1 MPAPF
6 AFMRHS
12 RRLDRSIEMPGPLE
26 GIRIVDL
33 TQVQAGPS
41 CTQLFAFLGAD
52 VIKIEEPGV
61 GDRTRHEM
69 AIRDDVDSFYFIVF
83 NANKRSVTLNLK
95 TERGRDILL
104 NLVEKADIVVENY
117 GPGQMDRF
125 DLGYDTLKSANS
137 RIVYCTIKGFGSY
150 GPNAH
155 VKSFEHIAQ
164 AMGGGMSAQGEPGRQ
179 PTFVGAGIGDS
190 GTGLHAAIG
199 MLAALRQRDATGQPQ
214 RVEVSMQDGVVNLMR
229 ARMIDTFN
237 TGLPAERKGNAPW
250 GGPPLIYPC
259 KPGGTDDYIA
269 IVLAGDSWDTILA
282 LADRADLIGDPR
294 YATHEARAERPS
306 EVDEIISAW
315 TRTITKRQAMQTL
328 AELGIAAGA
337 VQDSCEVLQDPHL
350 KAREMV
356 IDMRDP
362 ARGDYQI
369 IGCPIKVEGN
379 NVPVTPPPL
388 LGEHSEEVLTTVLG
402 MSPVD
407 VNLLREEGVV

>member
-1 MPAPF
+1 MPA
-6 AFMRHS
+6 
-12 RRLDRSIEMPGPLE
+12 PLE

-52 VIKIEEPGV
+52 VIKVEEPGV
-61 GDRTRHEM
+61 GDRTRREM
-69 AIRDDVDSFYFIVF
+69 SIRDDVDSFYFIVF
-83 NANKRSVTLNLK
+83 NANKRGITLNLK
-95 TERGRDILL
+95 TEAGRDILL
-104 NLVEKADIVVENY
+104 KLVEKADIVVENY
-117 GPGQMDRF
+117 GPGQMERF
-125 DLGYDTLKSANS
+125 DLGYDVLKSANP

-164 AMGGGMSAQGEPGRQ
+164 AMGGAISAQGEPGRQ
-179 PTFVGAGIGDS
+179 PTFVAPGVGDS
-190 GTGLHAAIG
+190 GTGLHAGIG
-199 MLAALRQRDATGQPQ
+199 MLAALRARDATGQPQ

-237 TGLPAERKGNAPW
+237 SGLPAERKGNAPW

-259 KPGGTDDYIA
+259 KPGGADDYIA

-294 YATHEARAERPS
+294 YATPEARTERPG
-306 EVDEIISAW
+306 EVEEIVSAW
-315 TRTITKRQAMQTL
+315 TRTITKQEAMQTMT
-328 AELGIAAGA
+328 ELGIAAGS
-337 VQDSCEVLQDPHL
+337 VQDTYEVLQDPHL

-379 NVPVTPPPL
+379 DTQATPPPL
-388 LGEHSEEVLTTVLG
+388 LGEHTEEALTSLLGMTAEEVA
-402 MSPVD
+402 D
-407 VNLLREEGVV
+407 LREDGVV